1 MKTTGVVRRI
11 DNLGRIVI
19 PKEIRKSIKIT
30 EGDSLEIYIDLDN
43 VILKKFSLIDS
54 KNLFFQRIIDSYNK
68 EYKKELIITNKNT
81 VVNTTF
87 GLSNYLNK
95 ELSDDIKNIIRER
108 KSKINKEIIIDK
120 ELVNYYIL
128 PLIIDS
134 DAVGSLILI
143 DNNITDNDIGV
154 LNLLKTI
161 LIKNIEE

>member
-43 VILKKFSLIDS
+43 IVLKKFSLIDG

-95 ELSDDIKNIIRER
+95 ELSVDIKNIIRER
-108 KSKINKEIIIDK
+108 KSKIDNGIIIDK
-120 ELVNYYIL
+120 LVNYYIL

-134 DAVGSLILI
+134 DVVGSLILI
-143 DNNITDNDIGV
+143 DDNITDNDIGV

>member
-43 VILKKFSLIDS
+43 IVLKKFSLIDG

-81 VVNTTF
+81 IVNASL

-95 ELSDDIKNIIRER
+95 ELSDDIKNIIIER
-108 KSKINKEIIIDK
+108 KSKVGRGIIIDK
-120 ELVNYYIL
+120 LVNYYVL

-143 DNNITDNDIGV
+143 DDNITDNDIGV